1 MDVVNIGHTRFDNY
15 VIVQLNGLELRHQRH
30 FLKRRETYEMFRGL
44 KLGFQARAH
53 VKRYKTSDDFLSLHN
68 KGEMLNLELVLRL
81 SEYNN
86 HLNRVGVDLPDEIVT
101 FPQKSLPPSF

>member
-1 MDVVNIGHTRFDNY
+1 
-15 VIVQLNGLELRHQRH
+15 
-30 FLKRRETYEMFRGL
+30 MFRGL

-68 KGEMLNLELVLRL
+68 KGEKLNLELVLRL

-86 HLNRVGVDLPDEIVT
+86 HLNRVGVDLPDEIVM
-101 FPQKSLPPSF
+101 FLQSHYHQDARAL